1 MELHQKPRSAASL
14 SDKYETP
21 PELFLNLCEQ
31 YGISPEL
38 DVCAEEENKKC
49 ERYYTEYENGL
60 LQPWSF
66 DAWCN
71 PPHSQNKAFV
81 IKAFGEWRKNNI
93 NIMMI
98 LPTNTMSSKYFEEC
112 IEGSAEYHPIFGR
125 IKFLIDGSVSKFPSR
140 NAYIC
145 VVWRKRS

>member
-1 MELHQKPRSAASL
+1 
-14 SDKYETP
+14 
-21 PELFLNLCEQ
+21 
-31 YGISPEL
+31 
-38 DVCAEEENKKC
+38 
-49 ERYYTEYENGL
+49 
-60 LQPWSF
+60 
-66 DAWCN
+66 
-71 PPHSQNKAFV
+71 
-81 IKAFGEWRKNNI
+81 
-93 NIMMI
+93 MMI